1 MKSLEVDAL
10 KAQAVIGLAK
20 EMQEKSK
27 LPTVPDTGVPGQ
39 LGEGLICH
47 PRGGDVSVTHG
58 ADGGDIF
65 VTKGGGD
72 ISVTHGG
79 RGLS

>member
-39 LGEGLICH
+39 LGGWVNLSPRGRGRIFH
-47 PRGGDVSVTHG
+47 PRGEGTYLSPP
-58 ADGGDIF
+58 
-65 VTKGGGD
+65 GGGEYPNSGTSLR
-72 ISVTHGG
+72 IC
-79 RGLS
+79 